1 MRTTNVHINYDFILS
16 SNLHSPNLYINW
28 ADIWYPDYQNK
39 KLNFCIWLAKW
50 LSVRLRTKWFWV
62 RVQLQSLELTIYAI
76 LCRNVNILALWFYQQ
91 ELASLFQKQEKLK
104 VSRSTYSIAD
114 DGHVKIERLH
124 VVVSPNMI
132 FCAFELMSIYW
143 NTIH

>member
-1 MRTTNVHINYDFILS
+1 MHRTDKYSEHNSIVTAS
-16 SNLHSPNLYINW
+16 
-28 ADIWYPDYQNK
+28 
-39 KLNFCIWLAKW
+39 LAKW
-50 LSVRLRTKWFWV
+50 LSVRLRTKWFSV

-143 NTIH
+143 NTFTRSSIQVSKFFLTLDK